1 VKEKFQNYEKQHST
15 VNQKKNDTDL
25 YSAYEEL
32 SYKMVVIMKFTP
44 KTEGKDRLYS
54 CIMVCY
60 YQYIIFM
67 EFCKMFM
74 VSVIYKKFIVQYTYS

>member
-1 VKEKFQNYEKQHST
+1 MAHEWVVKEKFQNYEKQHST

-44 KTEGKDRLYS
+44 KT
-54 CIMVCY
+54 
-60 YQYIIFM
+60 
-67 EFCKMFM
+67 
-74 VSVIYKKFIVQYTYS
+74 